1 MTETTP
7 SASPPNAVL
16 FQLLFGKH
24 VTTCLSAVAR
34 LGVADHMGPVPVA
47 VDELAAKTS
56 AHGPSLYRVLRLLAS
71 LGVFAEHDG
80 RRFSTTDVGQ
90 LLKTNAPNSLRSL
103 AIMYGDPWT
112 MRPYE
117 HLTHS
122 VRTGGYGVHP
132 GR

>member
-1 MTETTP
+1 MTETTQ
-7 SASPPNAVL
+7 SASPPALVL

-47 VDELAAKTS
+47 VDELAAKTG

-80 RRFSTTDVGQ
+80 RRFSTTNVGQ
-90 LLKTNAPNSLRSL
+90 LLKTEAPGSLRSL
-103 AIMYGDPWT
+103 AIM
-112 MRPYE
+112 
-117 HLTHS
+117 S
-122 VRTGGYGVHP
+122 AIP
-132 GR
+132 GRCAPMST